1 MLQRVDLKTSTAEFK
16 PPPANGSTAVTVPT
30 TGAASIDVHVE
41 AINVLIPRLRQI
53 TADLEE
59 EIGGHILAIKA
70 AEPNDWEA
78 IVKARCGIS
87 RSRAYELMAIADGTK
102 TVEQNRRET
111 NARQVRFR
119 QNQAVRYVTDER
131 ASATTADEL
140 RLAHK
145 RELAQR
151 DELEEGYK
159 RQITRFEVEIARL
172 SDAESLS
179 SEHDALFAALKQ
191 IDELLS
197 EVCGLSKHYAQNRL
211 NIIWKINKAQNLAT
225 SAVKAATGK
234 STNSAMKVAA

>member
-1 MLQRVDLKTSTAEFK
+1 MLDIVKSSSSC
-16 PPPANGSTAVTVPT
+16 NGNGAVAAPT
-30 TGAASIDVHVE
+30 MGAASVDAHVE
-41 AINVLIPRLRQI
+41 SINILLPKLKQI
-53 TADLEE
+53 TADLEA
-59 EIGGHILAIKA
+59 EIGGHIAAIKA

-131 ASATTADEL
+131 ASATTNAQIVDE

-159 RQITRFEVEIARL
+159 RQITRFEAEIARL
-172 SDAESLS
+172 SDVESLS
-179 SEHDALFAALKQ
+179 FQHDALLTALKQ

-197 EVCGLSKHYAQNRL
+197 EVRGLSEHYVQNRQSI
-211 NIIWKINKAQNLAT
+211 NSKIIKAKTLAA
-225 SAVKAATGK
+225 SAVKAAAGK
-234 STNSAMKVAA
+234 STNSAMKIAA